1 MPSNTL
7 QPIQQ
12 DPQYVS
18 ESLVRG
24 MDFTARLAPTAD
36 TLTGTPTVSVSVYSG
51 SDSSPQSILVGSP
64 SLSSNDMQ
72 ILQQISGGV
81 AGVGYL
87 LTFKCGT
94 TQGNTLVAE
103 GIIYM
108 VGG

>member
-36 TLTGTPTVSVSVYSG
+36 TLTGTPTVTVSVMAG
-51 SDSSPQSILVGSP
+51 SDPNPKAILVGTP
-64 SLSSNDMQ
+64 SLSTNNMQVLQRVSN
-72 ILQQISGGV
+72 GV
-81 AGVGYL
+81 PGTAYI

-94 TQGNTLVAE
+94 TQGNTLVEQAFFW
-103 GIIYM
+103 
-108 VGG
+108 VF

>member
-72 ILQQISGGV
+72 ILQRVSGGV
-81 AGVGYL
+81 AGTAYL
-87 LTFKCGT
+87 LSFKCGT
-94 TQGNTLVAE
+94 TQGNTVENQAFFWVVQ
-103 GIIYM
+103 G
-108 VGG
+108 

>member
-12 DPQYVS
+12 DPQYVA

-72 ILQQISGGV
+72 ILQRVSGGV
-81 AGVGYL
+81 PGTAYIL
-87 LTFKCGT
+87 SFRCGT
-94 TQGNTLVAE
+94 AQGNVVKDQAFFW
-103 GIIYM
+103 
-108 VGG
+108 VV

>member
-24 MDFTARLAPTAD
+24 MDFTDQLILTRD
-36 TLTGTPTVSVSVYSG
+36 TLTGIPSVTASVMSG
-51 SDSSPQSILVGSP
+51 TDPNPADILVGNP
-64 SLSSNDMQ
+64 SLSQNNMHVLQRVSN
-72 ILQQISGGV
+72 GV
-81 AGVGYL
+81 PGTAYI

-94 TQGNTLVAE
+94 TQGNTLVEQAYFYVVA
-103 GIIYM
+103 G
-108 VGG
+108 